1 MWSRLC
7 EYSRAIS
14 ERCKIS
20 RIMYIFPQLSEQLA
34 PPAALP
40 FSAVQCRAG
49 VAEPVDHGLP
59 LVSPAQFLTRGGGE
73 GVSLTKEAR
82 IQSPSVSCL
91 FFSRWIIIV
100 GNEIILV
107 SLATFLKLLY
117 EYLTYKST

>member
-1 MWSRLC
+1 MWSRHRLC

-49 VAEPVDHGLP
+49 VAEQPVDHGLP
-59 LVSPAQFLTRGGGE
+59 LVSPAQFLTRGGE

-100 GNEIILV
+100 GNEIIMV

-117 EYLTYKST
+117 ESLT